1 MLIGTA
7 GNYAY
12 GTIDPFEELSDLAVE
27 HSTYLHVDACLGGF
41 ILPWGQELGYPDIPL
56 FDFRLPGV
64 SSISADTHKYG
75 YGLKGTSVLAW
86 RDSWMRQ
93 HHYFLQPGWKGG
105 AYGSPGL
112 AGSRSGGL
120 IAATWAAMVSYGR
133 QGYRD
138 RARRIFDTS
147 YRMQDVVRSHPELRL
162 MGKPTFCFSFT
173 SDEFNIYHV
182 NDAMVARGWRF
193 NGQQLPDAL
202 HMAVT
207 GPQLQPGVVEAFAT
221 DLAAAVEYAKHPD
234 SPTPRSAAVYGVSG
248 DAEGVDP
255 QTANFLLTLLLN
267 AFTDGAPEPRPTS

>member
-1 MLIGTA
+1 M
-7 GNYAY
+7 
-12 GTIDPFEELSDLAVE
+12 
-27 HSTYLHVDACLGGF
+27 
-41 ILPWGQELGYPDIPL
+41 
-56 FDFRLPGV
+56 

-105 AYGSPGL
+105 AYASPGL

-120 IAATWAAMVSYGR
+120 IAATWAAMVSYGK

-138 RARRIFDTS
+138 RAKRIFDTS
-147 YRMQDVVRSHPELRL
+147 FEMQDVVTSHPELRL

-173 SDEFNIYHV
+173 SDDFNIYHV

-193 NGQQLPDAL
+193 NGQQFPDAL

-207 GPQLQPGVVEAFAT
+207 GPQLQPGVVQAFAT
-221 DLAAAVEYAKHPD
+221 DLAAAIEYAQEPGQPD
-234 SPTPRSAAVYGVSG
+234 TAQCRRVRRQRWDGGGRPPDGELPAHAAAQRVHRRG
-248 DAEGVDP
+248 ARARA
-255 QTANFLLTLLLN
+255 TA
-267 AFTDGAPEPRPTS
+267 

>member
-12 GTIDPFEELSDLAVE
+12 GTIDSIPELSDLAVE
-27 HSTYLHVDACLGGF
+27 HGTYLHVDACLGGF
-41 ILPWGQELGYPDIPL
+41 ILPWGQELGYPNIPL

-105 AYGSPGL
+105 AYASPGL

-120 IAATWAAMVSYGR
+120 IAATWAAMVNYGK

-147 YRMQDVVRSHPELRL
+147 FEMQDVVRSHPELRI
-162 MGKPTFCFSFT
+162 MGDPTFCFSFT

-221 DLAAAVEYAKHPD
+221 DLAAAIEYARNPD
-234 SPTPRSAAVYGVSG
+234 SPTPRSAAVYGASG
-248 DAEGVDP
+248 STDGVDP
-255 QTANFLLTLLLN
+255 QAAEFLLTLLLN
-267 AFTDGAPEPRPTS
+267 AFTDGAPEPRTSA

>member
-1 MLIGTA
+1 M
-7 GNYAY
+7 
-12 GTIDPFEELSDLAVE
+12 
-27 HSTYLHVDACLGGF
+27 
-41 ILPWGQELGYPDIPL
+41 
-56 FDFRLPGV
+56 

-120 IAATWAAMVSYGR
+120 IAATWAAMVEYGK

-147 YRMQDVVRSHPELRL
+147 FEMQDVVRSHPELRM

-173 SDEFNIYHV
+173 SDDFNIYHV

-193 NGQQLPDAL
+193 NGQQLPDACTWRSPVRSCSP
-202 HMAVT
+202 AWC
-207 GPQLQPGVVEAFAT
+207 EAFAT
-221 DLAAAVEYAKHPD
+221 DLAAAIEYAKHPD
-234 SPTPRSAAVYGVSG
+234 SPTPRSAAVYGASG
-248 DAEGVDP
+248 DTDGVDP
-255 QTANFLLTLLLN
+255 AAASFLLTLLLN
-267 AFTDGAPEPRPTS
+267 AFTDGAPEPRAT

>member
-1 MLIGTA
+1 
-7 GNYAY
+7 
-12 GTIDPFEELSDLAVE
+12 
-27 HSTYLHVDACLGGF
+27 
-41 ILPWGQELGYPDIPL
+41 
-56 FDFRLPGV
+56 
-64 SSISADTHKYG
+64 
-75 YGLKGTSVLAW
+75 
-86 RDSWMRQ
+86 
-93 HHYFLQPGWKGG
+93 
-105 AYGSPGL
+105 
-112 AGSRSGGL
+112 
-120 IAATWAAMVSYGR
+120 
-133 QGYRD
+133 
-138 RARRIFDTS
+138 
-147 YRMQDVVRSHPELRL
+147 VVRSHPELRL

-173 SDEFNIYHV
+173 SDDFSIYHV

-234 SPTPRSAAVYGVSG
+234 SPSPRSAAVYGVSG